1 MCVRPGVHD
10 LERANNLIGASPRSL
25 VPPLQCT
32 WPAPIATRSLR
43 CWVRSCVPSTER
55 GGWRRCPFGAHS
67 DPRRLP
73 SFQFQNKPVCDKQQR
88 FVAKT
93 WGQIVVLGTLYRL
106 FVKPLCGGYRDP
118 PRLEPKSCD
127 KWLQN
132 WAQPSWCNT
141 VLVGLVTSLGTLG

>member
-1 MCVRPGVHD
+1 MHMACSNRDSILAMLGEVLCTLNRTWRLETLPVWRPLGPQETSE
-10 LERANNLIGASPRSL
+10 L
-25 VPPLQCT
+25 
-32 WPAPIATRSLR
+32 PI
-43 CWVRSCVPSTER
+43 PI
-55 GGWRRCPFGAHS
+55 
-67 DPRRLP
+67 
-73 SFQFQNKPVCDKQQR
+73 CDKQQR